1 MSLLLLG
8 VVTGFLLP
16 IQGGI
21 NARLRAAVVSPWVMS
36 LVSFTMGLCFLAVL
50 TLTVERSLFFDPSA
64 AAGFPWWSWLGGPLG
79 VVAMTTTV
87 LLVPK
92 IGAVQTAII
101 PLVGQILMGLLI
113 DQFAWF
119 GVTGAPL
126 TLTRVAGA
134 LLMLIGVLAVVLVGQ
149 RTARRLRGATTS
161 QPNATTE
168 SPDHRLWW
176 WRGAGVIA
184 GAMFATQAAVNG
196 HLGQELG
203 SSLKASTVSFATGV
217 VVLLVILLITRPRL
231 QLTRPAAGRNPWWM
245 WFGGVLGSLYVVG
258 NAFLVPQIGA
268 GATVVAVL
276 LGMMAGSLLVDH
288 FGLVQVQRKPVVPAQ
303 LLALVVMALGVVLV
317 RLV

>member
-1 MSLLLLG
+1 MNLLLLG

-36 LVSFTMGLCFLAVL
+36 LVSFTVGLSFLTVL
-50 TLTVERSLFFDPSA
+50 TLSVERSLFFDPA
-64 AAGFPWWSWLGGPLG
+64 EAAGFDWWSWLGGPLG
-79 VVAMTTTV
+79 VVAMTTSV

-101 PLVGQILMGLLI
+101 PLAGQILMGLLV

-119 GVTGAPL
+119 GVTEAPL

-134 LLMLIGVLAVVLVGQ
+134 LLMLAGVLAVVLVGQ
-149 RTARRLRGATTS
+149 RTACRLRSATSPPVNTTS
-161 QPNATTE
+161 E
-168 SPDHRLWW
+168 SRDRSLWW

-184 GAMFATQAAVNG
+184 GAMFATQAAING

-217 VVLLVILLITRPRL
+217 VVLLMILLATRPRL
-231 QLTRPAAGRNPWWM
+231 QLTRPTAGRNPWWM
-245 WFGGVLGSLYVVG
+245 WLGGVLGSVYVAG

-288 FGLVQVQRKPVVPAQ
+288 FGLVHVQRKPVAPAQ
-303 LLALVVMALGVVLV
+303 LLALVVMALGVILV